1 MYFLTVLEARS
12 PRASSWHVSPKACL
26 LGLQLAA
33 FSLYLHTVAPLSVCV
48 LISSYKNTS
57 HIR

>member
-12 PRASSWHVSPKACL
+12 LRASIWHVSVKACV

-33 FSLYLHTVAPLSVCV
+33 FSLYLHMVAPLSEC
-48 LISSYKNTS
+48 LCLNLL
-57 HIR
+57 